1 MKKESY
7 RVRFQSSVDTAV
19 STYDRV
25 SASLLSSIMIFGSFA
40 VILLL
45 VWLGKLSGPEAV
57 LRDPFQPWPTPAVA
71 TGPSDHEIEIEDP
84 ELPDLQPP
92 QLAETL
98 DAVSD
103 AMSLVLAN
111 VGSPDSNGT
120 GGIGLGKID
129 PRPIPGPTPPPVSP
143 DYRRWVINYESTD
156 IDQYSKQLSF
166 FNIDIGIVKTDSNAI
181 VRVRDPG
188 GKAQMI
194 DSNRAQEQKT
204 LRYSLKQ
211 RRMKRW
217 DELITKRAGANTDNS
232 LLCQF
237 YPESTRQI
245 IRQVEAEAL
254 AERGRKLTEVRQ
266 TILKVQPAGDGFEFV
281 VLDFNYR

>member
-25 SASLLSSIMIFGSFA
+25 SASLWSSIMIFGSFA

-45 VWLGKLSGPEAV
+45 VWLGKLSGPEV
-57 LRDPFQPWPTPAVA
+57 VPPEPLQPWPTPAVV
-71 TGPSDHEIEIEDP
+71 TGPSDQEIEVEDP
-84 ELPDLQPP
+84 ELPDLEPP
-92 QLAETL
+92 KLADTL

-103 AMSLVLAN
+103 AMSLVLAS
-111 VGSPDSNGT
+111 VGSLDSNGT
-120 GGIGLGKID
+120 GGIGPGKRD
-129 PRPIPGPTPPPVSP
+129 RPPVPTPVPATP

-156 IDQYSKQLSF
+156 IDQYAEQLRF
-166 FNIDIGIVKTDSNAI
+166 FNIDLGIVKTDSNAI
-181 VRVRDPG
+181 VRVRNPG
-188 GKAQMI
+188 GNAQMI
-194 DSNRAQEQKT
+194 DSDRQQERNT
-204 LRYSLKQ
+204 LRFAHKQ

-217 DELITKRAGANTDNS
+217 DELISKRAGASTENS

-237 YPESTRQI
+237 YPGSTRRI

-254 AERGRKLTEVRQ
+254 AQRGRNLSEVRQ
-266 TILKVQPAGDGFEFV
+266 TILKVQPTGNGFEFV